1 MLAIFRKELNSF
13 FSSPI
18 AYIVMVVF
26 LTAVGLMLWVFP
38 STSVLDYG
46 YAELNT
52 FFTVTPYV
60 LLFLVPAITMRSFA
74 EEFRNGTIELLL
86 TKPLSDWDLVLGKFL
101 ANWLMVLVMLVP
113 TLLYYYTI
121 YELGNPRGNVDSAA
135 VFGAY
140 IGLALLSAVF
150 VALSLWASSL
160 NDNQVVSFIIGT
172 FSCFLLYVGL
182 SAVAGLSALD
192 SVSYPLTWM
201 ALDDQYRA
209 LGRGLVDSRNVV
221 YLLSWVFVGL
231 FSTKMSLQKRR

>member
-1 MLAIFRKELNSF
+1 MLVIFKKELSSF
-13 FSSPI
+13 FGLPI
-18 AYIVMVVF
+18 GYIMMALF
-26 LTAVGLMLWVFP
+26 LTAVGLLLWVFP
-38 STSVLDYG
+38 GTSVLDYG

-52 FFTVTPYV
+52 FFTLTPYV

-86 TKPLSDWDLVLGKFL
+86 TKPLSDWSLVLGKFL
-101 ANWLMVLVMLVP
+101 ANWVLVLVMLVP
-113 TLLYYYTI
+113 TLFYYYTI
-121 YELGNPRGNVDSAA
+121 YELGNPPGNIDSAA

-140 IGLALLSAVF
+140 IGLILLSAVF

-160 NDNQVVSFIIGT
+160 NNNQVVAFVVGV
-172 FSCFLLYVGL
+172 FVNFLLYFGL
-182 SAVAGLSALD
+182 SAIAGLGSLD
-192 SVSYPLTWM
+192 SLAYPLTWL

-231 FSTKMSLQKRR
+231 FCTKLSLQTRR